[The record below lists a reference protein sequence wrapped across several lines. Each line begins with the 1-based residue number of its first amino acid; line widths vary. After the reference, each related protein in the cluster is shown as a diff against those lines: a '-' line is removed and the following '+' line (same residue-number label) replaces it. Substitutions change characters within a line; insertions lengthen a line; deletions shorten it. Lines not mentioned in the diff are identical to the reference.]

1 MLARLLDFLFPP
13 RCPGCNRAGKALCPA
28 CIEQIEPA
36 RVPPLEGL
44 AEVRALGLYR
54 GPLRAAIRRLKMRGR
69 EGQARA
75 LARLLD
81 PPPGLLVP
89 VPCPPLRLHLR
100 GFNLAE
106 LLARSLDRPWAN
118 LLHCP
123 DRPEQK
129 HLKRGQR
136 WRNKPFQAR
145 GRLRGPV
152 VLVDDLVTTG
162 STLISCAR
170 ALREA
175 GASEVRAVVA
185 AYAMYTSRA

>member
-1 MLARLLDFLFPP
+1 MLCGECL
-13 RCPGCNRAGKALCPA
+13 G
-28 CIEQIEPA
+28 QIEPA

-69 EGQARA
+69 EGEARA

-81 PPPGLLVP
+81 PPAGLLVP
-89 VPCPPLRLHLR
+89 VPCPPRRLHLR

-106 LLARSLDRPWAN
+106 LLARSLDRPWADV
-118 LLHCP
+118 LDCP

-129 HLKRGQR
+129 RLNREQR
-136 WRNKPFQAR
+136 LQNKPFRAR
-145 GRLRGPV
+145 ERLHGPV

-162 STLISCAR
+162 STLVSCAR
-170 ALREA
+170 ALRQA

-185 AYAMYTSRA
+185 AYAMYTSHA